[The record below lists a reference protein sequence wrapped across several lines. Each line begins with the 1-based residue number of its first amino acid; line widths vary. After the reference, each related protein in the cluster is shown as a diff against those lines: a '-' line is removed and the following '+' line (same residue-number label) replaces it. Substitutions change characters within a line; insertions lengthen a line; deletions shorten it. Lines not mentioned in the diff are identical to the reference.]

1 MWPILNIVRLNT
13 SSDSAYVMSK
23 QHANTGMPRQHIHIL
38 QKACARIWQRVRWA
52 GWGLI
57 FRLCDWIS
65 SRWPSRLPEHS
76 CSYVAFGKHS
86 AVRMYAVRHKAVCTV
101 PADVDIVNYAPW
113 TSGISSLTDRNR
125 RKAHQAVHGG
135 SIWVTVC
142 NTDTR
147 NRDGEADVHI
157 KAMPS
162 CDAKYEESFGERKM
176 SLSFQDMLLVQK
188 V

>member
-1 MWPILNIVRLNT
+1 MTNSEYCTTKYQEWQCLCCEPT
-13 SSDSAYVMSK
+13 
-23 QHANTGMPRQHIHIL
+23 QHANTGMSQTTNPT
-38 QKACARIWQRVRWA
+38 KACAAFRQRVRCA

-57 FRLCDWIS
+57 FRLCDWIG

-101 PADVDIVNYAPW
+101 PADVDIVNYAPR
-113 TSGISSLTDRNR
+113 TSRISSLTDRNR

-135 SIWVTVC
+135 SIWVIAC

-157 KAMPS
+157 KAMSS
-162 CDAKYEESFGERKM
+162 CNAK
-176 SLSFQDMLLVQK
+176 
-188 V
+188 

>member
-1 MWPILNIVRLNT
+1 MFCVRGQHNT
-13 SSDSAYVMSK
+13 QTRGCD
-23 QHANTGMPRQHIHIL
+23 RQQIL
-38 QKACARIWQRVRWA
+38 QRLALVLGKRVRWA

-76 CSYVAFGKHS
+76 CSYVAFRKRN

-113 TSGISSLTDRNR
+113 TSGISYLTDRNR

-135 SIWVTVC
+135 SIWVIAC

-147 NRDGEADVHI
+147 KRDREAFI
-157 KAMPS
+157 SRQCPCAIQNTEGLLGREKICRRP
-162 CDAKYEESFGERKM
+162 
-176 SLSFQDMLLVQK
+176 LSPFIHGCICGNIMTFKLKFFL
-188 V
+188 